1 MHLQKCLTFG
11 VHIILNTANFFSAGE
26 SVVKRHL
33 ADDFGVSEKTSQC
46 DLDEIRTYFY
56 DNNNMQGHRPIQ

>member
-1 MHLQKCLTFG
+1 MNVEFKNNQAYRL
-11 VHIILNTANFFSAGE
+11 LNIYERLSAEE

>member
-1 MHLQKCLTFG
+1 MNVEFKNNKAYRL
-11 VHIILNTANFFSAGE
+11 LNIYERLSAEE